1 MSKIKIYSIGLKWA
15 CMLPIVFVLVS
26 MVFFWF
32 FNMHHSQSYGATHT
46 SYRFDFIPDGI
57 TISQAPS
64 ILVKVAGFFI
74 SLAQNSML
82 FLVFIYLIKL
92 FSLYGRREVFSLRSV
107 KLIRKVGVVL
117 LLSEL
122 VFNPIGQMLLS
133 LLLTFN
139 NSPGDRALSV
149 SLSGSN
155 MSLVLVA
162 VIVLLL
168 SFVMKEAQ
176 VLQAEVDQ
184 TV

>member
-1 MSKIKIYSIGLKWA
+1 MYSTGLKWA
-15 CMLPIVFVLVS
+15 CMLPIVLILVAMVL
-26 MVFFWF
+26 FWF
-32 FNMHHSQSYGATHT
+32 FNMNYSQSYGIAHA
-46 SYRFDFIPDGI
+46 SYSFNFIPNGI
-57 TISQAPS
+57 AISQVPS
-64 ILVKVAGFFI
+64 ISIKVIGFLI

-82 FLVFIYLIKL
+82 FLVFIYLMKL

-139 NSPGDRALSV
+139 NPPGDRAISV
-149 SLSGSN
+149 SLSGSS
-155 MSLVLVA
+155 MSLLFVA
-162 VIVLLL
+162 VIILLL
-168 SFVMKEAQ
+168 SFVMKEAY
-176 VLQAEVDQ
+176 VLQEEVDQ